1 MKSIITGGFGMRA
14 KHLARYQYMPQLAAF
29 THSNIRLCSVN
40 HGMPAYIDRLQ
51 TAVEQTEEAG
61 ERVVLH
67 VISASSWY
75 VADYLRKHRPQNVAG
90 MILESAPYQFDLEPL
105 ARELL
110 PSSIASASCT
120 VLDALL
126 RVNGASE
133 TWRQGYLQCIESP
146 PCVDKV
152 LVVGSQRDSMIPT
165 AQFEQLASTLEGNG
179 KATDLFISDHA
190 RHALACKDDT
200 ARYNEA
206 VSSWVATLS

>member
-1 MKSIITGGFGMRA
+1 MRSIILGGFGMRA
-14 KHLARYQYMPQLAAF
+14 KHLARYQHMPQHSAF
-29 THSNIRLCSVN
+29 SHSNLALCSVN
-40 HGMPAYIDRLQ
+40 HGMPAYIERLRG
-51 TAVEQTEEAG
+51 AVADAEQAG

-75 VADYLRKHRPQNVAG
+75 VADYLREHRPSNVAG
-90 MILESAPYQFDLEPL
+90 IVLESTPYQFDLEPL
-105 ARELL
+105 ALELL

-133 TWRQGYLQCIESP
+133 TWRQGYLESIENP
-146 PCVDKV
+146 PGVDKV

-190 RHALACKDDT
+190 RHALAIRDDA
-200 ARYNEA
+200 ARYDEA
-206 VSSWVATLS
+206 VSAWVATL